1 MHNPYDISF
10 FDWFIFFITFCLGC
24 LAIGFLCSLPRIIK
38 EWAKTSLE
46 KAELLNLQQQQLELE
61 AHLKSVN
68 ERFIREWKSKG
79 VR

>member
-1 MHNPYDISF
+1 MHNPYDISL
-10 FDWFIFFITFCLGC
+10 FDWFMFFVTFFLGC

-38 EWAKTSLE
+38 QWAKTSLE
-46 KAELLNLQQQQLELE
+46 KAELLRLE